1 MDHALAMLN
10 SLADPG
16 ASETVKNRDAEI
28 RGYISGT
35 GSIPQ
40 ASKAALRDD
49 PRRAFEV
56 GCVATLFAYQLS

>member
-1 MDHALAMLN
+1 MDHALAILN

-16 ASETVKNRDAEI
+16 ASETVKRRDAEI

-35 GSIPQ
+35 SDMPQ

-56 GCVATLFAYQLS
+56 GCVAAMFAQQLA